1 MTICHNGQT
10 LDLPPQAAA
19 AHLRN
24 HPDDTLGPCPPPVV
38 VDDRQPE
45 MPEDTDTTPPV
56 TPVGGPSVD
65 GLDDSITAGEIGVDE
80 AEDQPGVDTG

>member
-1 MTICHNGQT
+1 VTVCHNGQT

-19 AHLRN
+19 EHLRN

-38 VDDRQPE
+38 VDDRYP
-45 MPEDTDTTPPV
+45 DDISGATDAPIPV

-65 GLDDSITAGEIGVDE
+65 GLDDSIGVAGAVAGERPD
-80 AEDQPGVDTG
+80 DTG